1 MKNNTPEYSDQS
13 FRQLFAKLPEEEL
26 PPHFQQKVME
36 GILRQEKTQNLRKL
50 WIIWSSVSLSCIA
63 IIAMVALLFS
73 YLSIDLGGYFKE
85 IFTLP
90 EIHLES
96 WTPYIFIGGIA
107 LVLLITDSYLR
118 KLFYKKHSLID

>member
-13 FRQLFAKLPEEEL
+13 FRQLFSKLPEGEL

-36 GILRQEKTQNLRKL
+36 CILRQEKTRNLRNL
-50 WIIWSSVSLSCIA
+50 WIVWSSVSLSSIA
-63 IIAMVALLFS
+63 IIAMVAFLFR

-90 EIHLES
+90 EIHLEN

-107 LVLLITDSYLR
+107 LVLLIADSYLR
-118 KLFYKKHSLID
+118 KLFYKKHPLID